1 LRYFVPGIFIMKNRH
16 FTLFLALTGVFLLFL
31 SGCEH
36 PSEKSYHLQTE
47 SVRLKSLDE
56 IILVAKPR
64 IKPVL
69 YTNVY
74 GLEKLPVR
82 KAKAKF
88 ISAVLPSILIA
99 KYEID
104 QRRMKVESLLKK
116 KEWTSADSIF
126 YDEMKNRYRAKT
138 DDELK
143 IRIGSLPTSLVL
155 AQAAVESGWGK
166 SRFFL
171 EANNLFGVWSYNI
184 HDSRIPA
191 RIARKNKRTYL
202 RSYKD
207 MSESIVHYFEI
218 LARSRSYKSLRE
230 ARVKTDDP
238 FELLPHLKYF
248 SERRTLYTTQLR
260 QIIKRNNFTQFDRYE
275 IDPQYIQED
284 IVED

>member
-1 LRYFVPGIFIMKNRH
+1 M
-16 FTLFLALTGVFLLFL
+16 
-31 SGCEH
+31 
-36 PSEKSYHLQTE
+36 
-47 SVRLKSLDE
+47 
-56 IILVAKPR
+56 
-64 IKPVL
+64 L